1 VKEQSTPANYTLP
14 LEQVRKLLA
23 KRDEQGRP
31 LFQELHLE
39 GGEFHDV
46 DGVPW
51 VAPGVTLVCPVMPP
65 TGAGTAGDQQQWSGS
80 V

>member
-1 VKEQSTPANYTLP
+1 VKEQSTQANYTLP
-14 LEQVRKLLA
+14 LEQVRRLLE
-23 KRDEQGRP
+23 RVDEQGRP
-31 LFQELHLE
+31 LFQELHLP

-51 VAPGVTLVCPVMPP
+51 SAPAVTLVCPVMPP
-65 TGAGTAGDQQQWSGS
+65 AGAGTGGDQQRG